1 MVEICVYPQQSCKHR
16 FGTFLKIAKYSAP
29 TSRTCSRAR
38 CDLSIYE
45 KHNLWD
51 LTVTVAA
58 SASET
63 LLKYYTVLVSLIKN
77 APQAI
82 VF

>member
-1 MVEICVYPQQSCKHR
+1 MLNIQLLLLVHVLIQGVN
-16 FGTFLKIAKYSAP
+16 
-29 TSRTCSRAR
+29 
-38 CDLSIYE
+38 LSIYE
-45 KHNLWD
+45 KHDLWD

-58 SASET
+58 SASDI
-63 LLKYYTVLVSLIKN
+63 LLKYYTMLVSLIKN